1 MKRTINLF
9 VLLLL
14 ATGISKAQEKAPKIF
29 SPEPEYDFGEIIEGE
44 TVNHEFVIMNKG
56 EGKLV
61 IERVRASCGCT
72 AAMPSK
78 KELEPGESAKIRV
91 KFDSKGRYG
100 QQFKHV
106 YVFSNDPENS
116 YLKLTF
122 RANVVAKLSNQNPE
136 TAPNIELEKNKIDF
150 GEIEEGALKE
160 AAVKIKNS
168 GKSTLVIRDIK
179 STCGCTAALISSAQ
193 IDPGKESELKV
204 KLDTKGREGELV
216 RTITIFSNDPDN
228 PKQVITVTANIIR
241 KK

>member
-1 MKRTINLF
+1 MKRALKLL
-9 VLLLL
+9 VLLLVI
-14 ATGISKAQEKAPKIF
+14 AGFANAQEKDPKIF

-72 AAMPSK
+72 AAMPTK
-78 KELEPGESAKIRV
+78 KELEPGESAKIKV

-136 TAPNIELEKNKIDF
+136 SAPNIELEKNKIDF

-193 IDPGKESELKV
+193 IDPGKENELKV